1 MWSHVPYHG
10 TLCPT
15 RAFGEHIQKAH
26 NMQLESEYE
35 DWKASMK
42 AMVFEKRQRTLS
54 SLTDI
59 KQPKVSLAVIK
70 LRSFVVMAAHQPWL
84 RTPTSVHFAE
94 GKYPLLTLSPM
105 IIGVPLPPPHIG
117 S

>member
-54 SLTDI
+54 SLMDV
-59 KQPKVSLAVIK
+59 KKPKVFVAVIK
-70 LRSFVVMAAHQPWL
+70 LLVRHGCPFAMVEDPDFRAL
-84 RTPTSVHFAE
+84 AE
-94 GKYPLLTLSPM
+94 GKYPLLTPQGKNSFLKER
-105 IIGVPLPPPHIG
+105 
-117 S
+117 